1 MGRLEAQ
8 IRDHLRD
15 SGIKCQS
22 VYRLPDADEN
32 RVVLAF
38 NSKDNQRLSTRK
50 IERTLNNLGILYR
63 RIGMEGDAQKA
74 YREAIEIYERYST
87 ISLSEYEKDLKRT
100 YFNLDILLKQESE
113 DEIWSDEEEDL

>member
-8 IRDHLRD
+8 IKNHLRN

-50 IERTLNNLGILYR
+50 IERTLNTLGV
-63 RIGMEGDAQKA
+63 GEFSVA
-74 YREAIEIYERYST
+74 REFQRLSAAFLHLEVVLGAKTERPIT
-87 ISLSEYEKDLKRT
+87 
-100 YFNLDILLKQESE
+100 QVAH
-113 DEIWSDEEEDL
+113 

>member
-1 MGRLEAQ
+1 MEAQ
-8 IRDHLRD
+8 IKNHLRN

-50 IERTLNNLGILYR
+50 IERTLNTLGV
-63 RIGMEGDAQKA
+63 GEFSVA
-74 YREAIEIYERYST
+74 REFQRLSAAFLHLEVVLGAKTERPIT
-87 ISLSEYEKDLKRT
+87 
-100 YFNLDILLKQESE
+100 QVAH
-113 DEIWSDEEEDL
+113 

>member
-50 IERTLNNLGILYR
+50 IERTLNNLGIGQFSTAKEFQRLSAAFLHLEVVLGAR
-63 RIGMEGDAQKA
+63 TEQPITQVAQ
-74 YREAIEIYERYST
+74 
-87 ISLSEYEKDLKRT
+87 
-100 YFNLDILLKQESE
+100 
-113 DEIWSDEEEDL
+113 